1 MTLQRY
7 TVRQWAAERGLPAD
21 AGFLIRLGQHA
32 SAVYS
37 ELATRYPEFDPGRAK
52 TWELIPG
59 SGRRQVEHWPVGVLP
74 RAYERLLEE
83 DRRRRAERE
92 VWRIRRA
99 ARSGLPYD
107 PFSVPRGTRS

>member
-1 MTLQRY
+1 MTLRQ
-7 TVRQWAAERGLPAD
+7 TVRQWATEHGLPTE

-37 ELATRYPEFDPGRAK
+37 ELAAAYPEFDPGRAK
-52 TWELIPG
+52 TWETVPG

-74 RAYERLLEE
+74 RAHERLLEE
-83 DRRRRAERE
+83 DRRRQAERE

-99 ARSGLPYD
+99 ARSGRPYD
-107 PFSVPRGTRS
+107 PFEVRR